1 MIEKLKVDGIQIKKL
16 GLVTFEG
23 GGGHCFRGSRYFR
36 GVATF
41 GIYLRPQKID
51 VNFGGGG
58 ATFGASLLS
67 ELYGNILDFYIQK
80 IENFRSLET

>member
-23 GGGHCFRGSRYFR
+23 GATAFG

-51 VNFGGGG
+51 VNFGGGRG
-58 ATFGASLLS
+58 YFRGVATIGTL
-67 ELYGNILDFYIQK
+67 
-80 IENFRSLET
+80 R

>member
-1 MIEKLKVDGIQIKKL
+1 MDGIQIKKL

-23 GGGHCFRGSRYFR
+23 GATAFG

-41 GIYLRPQKID
+41 GGSLLSGFTCGHKKLTLISG
-51 VNFGGGG
+51 GGGG

>member
-23 GGGHCFRGSRYFR
+23 GATAFR

-41 GIYLRPQKID
+41 G
-51 VNFGGGG
+51 G
-58 ATFGASLLS
+58 SLLS
-67 ELYGNILDFYIQK
+67 GFTCGHKKLTLISGGGRGY
-80 IENFRSLET
+80 FRGVATIGTLR